1 MDQIKIG
8 KFIAEQR
15 HKEKLTQ
22 KQLAEKLNVSD
33 RAVSKWERGVCLM
46 DISLLKP
53 LSSLLN
59 VSVID
64 LLSGEIVPESKRNE
78 RYEESIADI
87 AYMNEMKS
95 KAFGVN
101 GFLFAYLFFII
112 YKVVKDIYFY
122 DIISILMFFL
132 SFKFYYLYQLDHNR
146 TNKIMSWITLATGL
160 FLLLLFLCKTW

>member
-15 HKEKLTQ
+15 HKENLTP

-33 RAVSKWERGVCLM
+33 RAVSKWERGICLM
-46 DISLLKP
+46 DNLLLKSLSLL
-53 LSSLLN
+53 LG

-64 LLSGEIVPESKRNE
+64 LLSGEIVPELERNE
-78 RYEESIADI
+78 RYEESITDLAK
-87 AYMNEMKS
+87 MNEMKS

-112 YKVVKDIYFY
+112 YIVIKSIYF
-122 DIISILMFFL
+122 
-132 SFKFYYLYQLDHNR
+132 
-146 TNKIMSWITLATGL
+146 
-160 FLLLLFLCKTW
+160 